1 MKLLVHYRNTITVCH
16 YNLWTLLLMTYSP
29 RAITTRN
36 SCERVKQH
44 LYINTKSEAL
54 KWLDKCPCV
63 EQQTSTLLL
72 AAHRPIWRVVC
83 SSFTW
88 QKMLPFYG
96 WQHIYSEHTWEQV
109 ATVLTAKCHMAA
121 TTCRITLVYIGYC
134 LYFTMDREMPLKIAP
149 SPAGNQGPH
158 LVHCSFSSSQHPK
171 RDIAQLTV
179 VTDGHIH
186 KPHYIC
192 STAMRHASCALHTN
206 AT

>member
-1 MKLLVHYRNTITVCH
+1 MKLPVHYRNTITVCP

-96 WQHIYSEHTWEQV
+96 WQHIYSEHTR
-109 ATVLTAKCHMAA
+109 TSCHSTDSKMPHG
-121 TTCRITLVYIGYC
+121 CHHLQNNFGLHRILPILHNGPRDAPQNCTFPCGES
-134 LYFTMDREMPLKIAP
+134 RP
-149 SPAGNQGPH
+149 SPSTLFFFLESTPQTGSSAAHCCDRRTHTQTTLH
-158 LVHCSFSSSQHPK
+158 L
-171 RDIAQLTV
+171 
-179 VTDGHIH
+179 
-186 KPHYIC
+186 
-192 STAMRHASCALHTN
+192 
-206 AT
+206 